1 MPAHAGACR
10 GYTVPM
16 SPARFACCLL
26 ACGFLLLPS
35 SIQAQEGARAK
46 AIDAGFQKFW
56 AAASPA
62 EAETAAAA
70 LIQAGVNFDEAW
82 QRLKTGRTYGPQ
94 PSGVFVR
101 SNHGPGGVEHNY
113 AVNVPARYDPSRRYQ
128 VRFQLH
134 GGIGARTDNKPRG
147 TGEIGSLAGAE
158 QFYVLPYAW
167 ADSPWWSSDE
177 VLNLNAIVDALKRTY
192 NIDENR
198 VVVAG
203 VSDGAT
209 GAYYIAMHDTTPYA
223 SFLPLNGFIM
233 VLANGD
239 IDDGRIFPN
248 NLRNKPLF
256 VVNGG
261 RDRLYPTGIVEPFT
275 QHLRSG
281 GVQIDYHPQ
290 PEGEHNTKWWPEV
303 KDTLEQFVADHP
315 RNPHPD
321 TLTWDAANPQNHTA
335 HNRAHWLVLDEFGPA
350 PGETERVADVNG
362 VAPSENE
369 LFPQTEGLLFGRE
382 KTAGYVHLVRTGH
395 TVQAVTKGVTAF
407 TLLLSPDRFDFRQ
420 AVKVVAN
427 GREVFNG
434 MVATSVKTLL
444 TWAAGDNDRTMLYG
458 AELQIKLAR

>member
-1 MPAHAGACR
+1 
-10 GYTVPM
+10 M
-16 SPARFACCLL
+16 SPARFACCLFAAGGLL
-26 ACGFLLLPS
+26 APS
-35 SIQAQEGARAK
+35 FIQAQDGAGAR

-62 EAETAAAA
+62 EAEPAAAA
-70 LIQAGVNFDEAW
+70 LIQAGVSFEEAW
-82 QRLKTGRTYGPQ
+82 QRLRAGRTYAAK
-94 PSGVFVR
+94 PSGVVMR
-101 SNHGPGGVEHNY
+101 SSRGSDGVEHNY
-113 AVNVPARYDPSRRYQ
+113 AVNVPAGYDPQRRYQ

-134 GGIGARTDNKPRG
+134 GGIGGRIDNKPRG
-147 TGEIGSLAGAE
+147 TGEIGPLAGAE

-167 ADSPWWSSDE
+167 TDSPWWSSDE

-233 VLANGD
+233 VLANGE

-275 QHLRSG
+275 HHLRSS

-290 PEGEHNTKWWPEV
+290 PDGEHNTKWWPEV
-303 KDTLEQFVADHP
+303 KDAFEQFVADHP
-315 RNPHPD
+315 RDPHPD
-321 TLTWDAANPQNHTA
+321 KLTWDAADPQGHSA

-350 PGETERVADVNG
+350 PGEAARVPDVNV
-362 VAPSENE
+362 VAPSEDE
-369 LFPQTEGLLFGRE
+369 VFPETAGLLFGRD
-382 KTAGYVHLVRTGH
+382 KSAGHVDLVRTGN
-395 TVQAVTKGVTAF
+395 TVQAVTKGIAGF
-407 TLLLSPDRFDFRQ
+407 TLLLSPDTFDFRQ
-420 AVKVVAN
+420 PVKVVAN

-434 MVATSVKTLL
+434 MVATSAKTLL
-444 TWAAGDNDRTMLYG
+444 TWAARDNDRTMLYG
-458 AELQIKLAR
+458 AELHIKLKR

>member
-1 MPAHAGACR
+1 
-10 GYTVPM
+10 M
-16 SPARFACCLL
+16 SPARFVCCLL
-26 ACGFLLLPS
+26 TAGALLAPS
-35 SIQAQEGARAK
+35 SVQAQDGARAK
-46 AIDAGFQKFW
+46 SVDAGFQKFW

-62 EAETAAAA
+62 EAALAAAA
-70 LIQAGVNFDEAW
+70 LIEAGITFDEAW
-82 QRLKTGRTYGPQ
+82 QRLKTGRTYVPQ
-94 PSGVFVR
+94 PSGVVMR
-101 SNHGPGGVEHNY
+101 SNRSPDGIEHNY
-113 AVNVPARYDPSRRYQ
+113 AVNVPPGYDPARRYQ

-134 GGIGARTDNKPRG
+134 GGIGGRADNKPRG
-147 TGEIGSLAGAE
+147 TGEIGPLAGAE

-177 VLNLNAIVDALKRTY
+177 VLNLNAIVDSLKRTY

-209 GAYYIAMHDTTPYA
+209 GAYYIAMHDTTSYA

-233 VLANGD
+233 VLANGE

-275 QHLRSG
+275 HHLRSG

-290 PEGEHNTKWWPEV
+290 PEGEHNTKWWSEL
-303 KDTLEQFVADHP
+303 KDTFEQFVADHP
-315 RNPHPD
+315 RDPHPD
-321 TLTWDAANPQNHTA
+321 TLTWDAADPQGHAT

-350 PGETERVADVNG
+350 RGEAARVPDVNM

-369 LFPQTEGLLFGRE
+369 VFPETEGLLFGRDRS
-382 KTAGYVHLVRTGH
+382 AGHVDLVRTGN

-407 TLLLSPDRFDFRQ
+407 SLLLSPDKFDFRQ
-420 AVKVVAN
+420 PVKVVAN

-434 MVATSVKTLL
+434 MVSPSVKTLL
-444 TWAAGDNDRTMLYG
+444 TWAARDNDRTMLYG
-458 AELQIKLAR
+458 AELHIKLTQ

>member
-1 MPAHAGACR
+1 
-10 GYTVPM
+10 M
-16 SPARFACCLL
+16 SPARFACCLFAAGALL
-26 ACGFLLLPS
+26 APS
-35 SIQAQEGARAK
+35 FTQAQDRSARV
-46 AIDAGFQKFW
+46 IDRLFDDFW
-56 AAASPA
+56 TDASPA
-62 EAETAAAA
+62 EVANKAAA
-70 LIQAGVNFDEAW
+70 LIGSGITFDDAW
-82 QRLKTGRTYGPQ
+82 QRLKTGRTYAPQ
-94 PSGVFVR
+94 PSGVVMR
-101 SNHGPGGVEHNY
+101 SRRGPDGVEYNY
-113 AVNVPARYDPSRRYQ
+113 AVNVPPGYDPARRYQ

-147 TGEIGSLAGAE
+147 TGEIGPLAGAE

-167 ADSPWWSSDE
+167 TDSPWWSSDE
-177 VLNLNAIVDALKRTY
+177 VLNLNAIVDSLKRTY

-233 VLANGD
+233 VLANGE

-256 VVNGG
+256 VINGG

-275 QHLRSG
+275 HHLRSS

-290 PEGEHNTKWWPEV
+290 PEGEHNTKWWPEL
-303 KDTLEQFVADHP
+303 KDAFEQFVADHP
-315 RNPHPD
+315 RDPHPD
-321 TLTWDAANPQNHTA
+321 KLTWDAAGAKEQA
-335 HNRAHWLVLDEFGPA
+335 VHNRAHWLVLDEFGPA
-350 PGETERVADVNG
+350 RGEAARVPDVNA

-369 LFPQTEGLLFGRE
+369 VFPQTEGLLFGRA
-382 KTAGYVHLVRTGH
+382 KTAGHVDLVRTGN

-407 TLLLSPDRFDFRQ
+407 TLLLSPDKFDFRQ
-420 AVKVVAN
+420 PVRVVAN

-434 MVATSVKTLL
+434 MVSPSLKTLL
-444 TWAAGDNDRTMLYG
+444 TWAARDNDRAMLYG
-458 AELQIKLAR
+458 AELHIKLSR